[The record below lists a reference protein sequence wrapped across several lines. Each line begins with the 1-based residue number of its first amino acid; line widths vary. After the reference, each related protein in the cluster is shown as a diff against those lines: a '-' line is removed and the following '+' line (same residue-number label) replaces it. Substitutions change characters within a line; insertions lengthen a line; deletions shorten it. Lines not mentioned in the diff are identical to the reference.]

1 MHICA
6 LAHMGACTPTYME
19 THVCIIYLKN
29 TFFFAKFNEFL
40 EGIVEV
46 YPFATTVGG
55 TTITE

>member
-1 MHICA
+1 
-6 LAHMGACTPTYME
+6 MGACTPTYME